1 MMRGMVICGPMR
13 PWVRPDSNPIR
24 FESRQGREF
33 LGLAMILAAG
43 GSTRTLGILIPS
55 KAWACRRRLIRESGE
70 WRGVVR
76 DVPRPHLAKDGH
88 MDDCDTI
95 ITSPASPGACTGS
108 GMTPKRRR

>member
-43 GSTRTLGILIPS
+43 RIN
-55 KAWACRRRLIRESGE
+55 
-70 WRGVVR
+70 
-76 DVPRPHLAKDGH
+76 
-88 MDDCDTI
+88 
-95 ITSPASPGACTGS
+95 
-108 GMTPKRRR
+108 